1 MVYNLV
7 RLISNGGNEENLEDC
22 DETEQTIQALY
33 NLVQIKF
40 MVVQSQINQANEQGD
55 TSVINTDFLLDTK
68 NNLDLLIVRMTDLFG
83 EQNLLRR
90 PEYE

>member
-7 RLISNGGNEENLEDC
+7 REIANGGKDENLEDC

-40 MVVQSQINQANEQGD
+40 MVVQSQVNEANEYGD
-55 TSVINTDFLLDTK
+55 TSVINTEFLMDTK
-68 NNLDLLIVRMTDLFG
+68 NNIDLLI
-83 EQNLLRR
+83 
-90 PEYE
+90 